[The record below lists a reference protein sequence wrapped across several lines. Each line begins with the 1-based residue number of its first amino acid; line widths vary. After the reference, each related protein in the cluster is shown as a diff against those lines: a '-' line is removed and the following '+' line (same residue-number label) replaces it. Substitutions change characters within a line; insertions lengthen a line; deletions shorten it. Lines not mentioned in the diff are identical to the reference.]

1 MNTIISVTDFIRN
14 FGDYTKILPEV
25 EKLVLTRDGR
35 PFAEVKIV
43 PEEKNKKLLTFFG
56 LWKGT
61 DLDDDKLWKNVL
73 IRKNR
78 KKPIKL

>member
-14 FGDYTKILPEV
+14 FGDYTRILPEV

-61 DLDDDKLWKNVL
+61 NLDDDKFWKKAL
-73 IRKNR
+73 TRGNR
-78 KKPIKL
+78 KKTINL